1 MGKLSLAL
9 PSPPA
14 WPAADTSWPQQANCT
29 ADIQNFMK
37 KLAWAET
44 AMPTE
49 GILAALEIC
58 FVTER
63 QHGCRKLRGNRL
75 LSPHSVGFGEVLL

>member
-1 MGKLSLAL
+1 
-9 PSPPA
+9 
-14 WPAADTSWPQQANCT
+14 
-29 ADIQNFMK
+29 MK

-75 LSPHSVGFGEVLL
+75 LSPHRSPHSVGFGEVLL